1 MMEEEEDLSR
11 AEEGKRKE
19 VGLRGDHAVQSK
31 SEGELRAEM
40 ALKPIKQEPEEEERQ
55 QRWEA
60 QWQEFLKSLQAPY
73 LGRKYPQ
80 LPPSRLGEGP
90 TAFQSLFQGT
100 DQASS
105 GPGGECGIQNLP
117 SRTKEAH
124 KVWGVSPDSS
134 AAVKEE
140 LDEDDSI
147 VSEVHRRRFRR
158 FCYWEAEGPR
168 EVCRQLLQLCRQWLK
183 PETRSKEQI
192 VELITLEQ
200 FLRVLPA
207 EVQSRVRQ
215 GGPETCAQ
223 AVVLAEDF
231 IQERERKE
239 GQYLEPFEEVIIH
252 SPKTEEDPSDAE
264 EMQLT
269 TKAELESDGDTN
281 MFSNVAVNENQP
293 ERHEYVAATRMTL
306 EEQNFH
312 PKRPQNVKERE
323 KSLEKATRT
332 LCQVPIVD
340 EKPVSQQRLEQPQE
354 NLPGK
359 APVQTTDGKDE
370 NDRSINQSRE
380 RISECIPGKIISEW
394 EENFGPTLAGAAK
407 TPSYECSY
415 CGKRWPCPSQLRR
428 HVTVHTGERPHKCMD
443 CGKSFST
450 SSNLGQHKRMHTGE
464 RPYNCKDCG
473 KSYRRRASLVQHER
487 EACQKGSRISAPAVG
502 YVVLGNCT
510 LLCMKKS
517 TQGGRNRVIA
527 PKGGETPLAAQPLS
541 ILTGYPQ
548 ERSPS
553 GD

>member
-1 MMEEEEDLSR
+1 MMEEEEDLGR
-11 AEEGKRKE
+11 AEEGKRRE
-19 VGLRGDHAVQSK
+19 VGLRGDHAVQSE

-55 QRWEA
+55 QLWEA

-90 TAFQSLFQGT
+90 TALQFPFQGT
-100 DQASS
+100 DQAGC
-105 GPGGECGIQNLP
+105 GPGGECVIQNLP

-124 KVWGVSPDSS
+124 KVWDISPDSS
-134 AAVKEE
+134 AAIKEE

-158 FCYWEAEGPR
+158 FCYWETKGPR
-168 EVCRQLLQLCRQWLK
+168 EVCRQLQELCRQWLK

-239 GQYLEPFEEVIIH
+239 GQYLEPFEEVISH
-252 SPKTEEDPSDAE
+252 CPKIEKDPSDAE

-269 TKAELESDGDTN
+269 KGAKQENDGEAN
-281 MFSNVAVNENQP
+281 MLSNVAMNENQP
-293 ERHEYVAATRMTL
+293 ERHEYVAATKMTL
-306 EEQNFH
+306 EEQDFQ
-312 PKRPQNVKERE
+312 PERPQNVKERE
-323 KSLEKATRT
+323 NSLEKATRT

-340 EKPVSQQRLEQPQE
+340 ENPVSRQRLEQPQE

-359 APVQTTDGKDE
+359 APVQTTDGKDGG
-370 NDRSINQSRE
+370 DRSLNQSQE

-394 EENFGPTLAGAAK
+394 EENFRPTLAAPAK
-407 TPSYECSY
+407 TSSYECCY
-415 CGKRWPCPSQLRR
+415 CGKRWPCQYQLCR
-428 HVTVHTGERPHKCMD
+428 HMNIHTGKRPHKCMD

-450 SSNLGQHKRMHTGE
+450 SSNLSQHKRVHTRE
-464 RPYNCKDCG
+464 RPYICKDCG
-473 KSYRRRASLVQHER
+473 KSYCRWASLVQHER
-487 EACQKGSRISAPAVG
+487 EACQKGSHISVPAVG
-502 YVVLGNCT
+502 YVVLENCT
-510 LLCMKKS
+510 LLYMKKS
-517 TQGGRNRVIA
+517 TQGRRNRLIA
-527 PKGGETPLAAQPLS
+527 PKGGEAPLATQP
-541 ILTGYPQ
+541 
-548 ERSPS
+548 
-553 GD
+553 

>member
-1 MMEEEEDLSR
+1 MMEEEEDLGR
-11 AEEGKRKE
+11 AEEGKRRE
-19 VGLRGDHAVQSK
+19 VRLRGDHAVE

-90 TAFQSLFQGT
+90 TTFQSSFQRT
-100 DQASS
+100 AQAAPW
-105 GPGGECGIQNLP
+105 PGGECGIQNLP

-168 EVCRQLLQLCRQWLK
+168 EVCWQLQELCRQWLK
-183 PETRSKEQI
+183 PETSSKEQI

-231 IQERERKE
+231 IQEWERKE

-252 SPKTEEDPSDAE
+252 SPKTEQDPSDAE

-269 TKAELESDGDTN
+269 TEAELESDGDTN

-293 ERHEYVAATRMTL
+293 ERHEYVATTRMTL
-306 EEQNFH
+306 GEQNFH
-312 PKRPQNVKERE
+312 SKRPQNVKERE

-340 EKPVSQQRLEQPQE
+340 ENPLSRQRLEQPQE

-359 APVQTTDGKDE
+359 EPVQTTDGKDE
-370 NDRSINQSRE
+370 NDRSINQSQE

-394 EENFGPTLAGAAK
+394 EENFGPTLAGPAK

-527 PKGGETPLAAQPLS
+527 PKGGEAPLAAQPLS